1 MSVNRILCTEESLL
15 ITLNKILTG
24 RECISLPVFYLI
36 FSPDLGYNDSN
47 RAYQMESN
55 GNVVDYDW
63 GIGNSYGM
71 IYTINKKFKFR
82 SPAPDYGSY
91 DFSTYCVNSSGDGYS
106 YWHIDISYGDIDI
119 KKKSVF
125 RSPYLRIGGGACQV
139 GSDGYVDDGGGWI
152 VAGSYGNHASPVLE
166 VSIGVWCVDNFG
178 ANDSDDVWDVD
189 YSYGNYSPNVH
200 YGGAYFVI
208 PDGAFGVDWY
218 IGNSYG
224 IFISTIYYECDID
237 ILYITITFYFLEVLK
252 YET

>member
-82 SPAPDYGSY
+82 SLAPDYGSY
-91 DFSTYCVNSSGDGYS
+91 DFSTYCVNSS
-106 YWHIDISYGDIDI
+106 
-119 KKKSVF
+119 VTATA
-125 RSPYLRIGGGACQV
+125 IG
-139 GSDGYVDDGGGWI
+139 
-152 VAGSYGNHASPVLE
+152 
-166 VSIGVWCVDNFG
+166 
-178 ANDSDDVWDVD
+178 
-189 YSYGNYSPNVH
+189 
-200 YGGAYFVI
+200 
-208 PDGAFGVDWY
+208 
-218 IGNSYG
+218 
-224 IFISTIYYECDID
+224 ISTFPTGISTSRKNPFFALRTSVSAAVRVKWGRMVMSTTVAVGLSRVPTGIMH
-237 ILYITITFYFLEVLK
+237 LRSLK
-252 YET
+252 SPSVYGV